1 VPLKKTNQLAAFSR
15 PAPLA
20 RNEPGGA
27 TRAGHAAHWP
37 DTSRSSETRMGTMS
51 DQQLA
56 KARRKMG
63 SIYARLILRQMRAMK
78 ATFPKPRHSRLPK
91 EARALKSI
99 VAEARALGLVP
110 PEPPAAPR
118 RRR

>member
-20 RNEPGGA
+20 RNEPGG
-27 TRAGHAAHWP
+27 
-37 DTSRSSETRMGTMS
+37 E
-51 DQQLA
+51 QL
-56 KARRKMG
+56 
-63 SIYARLILRQMRAMK
+63 YARLILRQMRAMK

>member
-1 VPLKKTNQLAAFSR
+1 
-15 PAPLA
+15 
-20 RNEPGGA
+20 
-27 TRAGHAAHWP
+27 
-37 DTSRSSETRMGTMS
+37 MGTMS
-51 DQQLA
+51 DEQHA

-63 SIYARLILRQMRAMK
+63 SIYARLILRKMREMQAK
-78 ATFPKPRHSRLPK
+78 FPKPRQSRLPK

-110 PEPPAAPR
+110 PEPAPPPR

>member
-51 DQQLA
+51 DEQL
-56 KARRKMG
+56 
-63 SIYARLILRQMRAMK
+63 YARLILRQMRAMK